1 MQEKSVLISIQPKWC
16 ELILRGKKTVEV
28 RKSRP
33 KLKPPFKCYIYCTYG
48 NVLIEHNDIIHPDH
62 LAEGIKVSKNKIWDN
77 CSNGKVIGEFVCDD
91 IIKIVRV
98 GYTMREALQYRA
110 VKDCTVLSDDI
121 FDHSCLTKNE
131 IEKYLDGVK
140 GYAWHISK
148 LVIYDK
154 PKELGEFATKCNKN
168 CETGCND
175 CEYYHFEAFESA
187 MGVMECCRVD
197 GLKPLKRPPRSW
209 CYVEEIENDRA

>member
-1 MQEKSVLISIQPKWC
+1 MQNKSVLISIQPQWC

-33 KLKPPFKCYIYCTYG
+33 KLKPPFRCYIYCTYG

-77 CSNGKVIGEFVCDD
+77 CCNGKVIGEFVCND
-91 IIKIVRV
+91 IFEIVKV

-121 FDHSCLTKNE
+121 FDHSCLSKNA
-131 IEKYLDGVK
+131 IEKYLDGRK
-140 GYAWHISK
+140 GYAWHISN

-154 PKELGEFATKCNKN
+154 PKELGEFYKPCIYAKSGECIGIRCDKALFTR
-168 CETGCND
+168 TGLFDD
-175 CEYYHFEAFESA
+175 CGNILSKA
-187 MGVMECCRVD
+187 
-197 GLKPLKRPPRSW
+197 PQSW
-209 CYVEEIENDRA
+209 CYVEELENG

>member
-1 MQEKSVLISIQPKWC
+1 METENKAVLISVKPKWC
-16 ELILRGKKTVEV
+16 ELILRGKKTIEV
-28 RKSRP
+28 RKTKP
-33 KLKPPFKCYIYCTYG
+33 NLKPPFKVYIYCTKAPKG
-48 NVLIEHNDIIHPDH
+48 WVHI
-62 LAEGIKVSKNKIWDN
+62 GKNIQLDTN
-77 CSNGKVIGEFVCDD
+77 VIGEFICDD

-131 IEKYLDGVK
+131 IEKYLDGRK
-140 GYAWHISK
+140 GYAWHISE

-154 PKELGEFATKCNKN
+154 PKELSEFATKCNKN
-168 CETGCND
+168 CETGFND
-175 CEYYHFEAFESA
+175 CEYYHFEAFEST

-197 GLKPLKRPPRSW
+197 GLKPITRPPQSW
-209 CYVEEIENDRA
+209 CYVEEREENA